1 VSESDSLTPP
11 DRSKE
16 DHIHRIVKAGLSAV
30 PFAGGPLA
38 ELFDALVTP
47 PLEKRR
53 DTWRKQIAEDLRRL
67 ETEAGI
73 SLEKLQNNEA
83 FISLLVQATVVAI
96 RNHHDEKKDALRNC
110 VQNAASNSTI
120 DSDIQLSF
128 VRFIDE
134 LSPSHISLL
143 SLIRDLEE
151 QVRQVRTY
159 EELFQALT
167 PRISMGMDRAVFKM
181 MCVDLETRGLI
192 WISQDIGDF
201 PGIYEASTMLL
212 EETHDDLPRV
222 LVSQVGRSFLQ
233 FLSEPVEGAA

>member
-1 VSESDSLTPP
+1 M
-11 DRSKE
+11 
-16 DHIHRIVKAGLSAV
+16 
-30 PFAGGPLA
+30 A

-53 DTWRKQIAEDLRRL
+53 DTWREQVAEDLRRL

-73 SLEKLQNNEA
+73 SLEELQNNEA

-96 RNHHDEKKDALRNC
+96 RNHHNEKKDAIRNC
-110 VQNAASNSTI
+110 ILNAASNSTI

-143 SLIRDLEE
+143 LLIRELEE

-159 EELFQALT
+159 EELFQVLT
-167 PRISMGMDRAVFKM
+167 PRIPNGMDQAVFKM
-181 MCVDLETRGLI
+181 MCMDLVTRGLI

-201 PGIYEASTMLL
+201 PGIYEASALLL
-212 EETHDDLPRV
+212 EETRDDLPRV
-222 LVSQVGRSFLQ
+222 LISQVGHLFLQ
-233 FLSEPVEGAA
+233 FLSEPE